1 MAAGD
6 RVGASLRVDVPRELA
21 FRVFTEEIDLWWRH
35 GLKYRIGGRGRSVL
49 HLEPR
54 LGGRLFETVQA
65 EAGTDDAGAG
75 AAPAIQT
82 GEIVEWSPPAGFV
95 LRWRGVNYA
104 PHEHTRVAVTFEAQ
118 GDEATLVTVVHTGWA
133 SLPPDHPARHG
144 QPQDAFIANT
154 ARWWG
159 DLLAGLRRH
168 VAER

>member
-6 RVGASLRVDVPRELA
+6 RVGASLRVDVPRALA

-35 GLKYRIGGRGRSVL
+35 GMKYRIGGPGRSVL

-54 LGGRLFETVQA
+54 LGGRLFETLH
-65 EAGTDDAGAG
+65 AGAG
-75 AAPAIQT
+75 DDGGGPAIQT

-104 PHEHTRVAVTFEAQ
+104 PHEQTRVAVTFEAQ

-133 SLPPDHPARHG
+133 ALPPDHPARHG
-144 QPQDAFIANT
+144 QPVPVFIANT

-168 VAER
+168 LAER